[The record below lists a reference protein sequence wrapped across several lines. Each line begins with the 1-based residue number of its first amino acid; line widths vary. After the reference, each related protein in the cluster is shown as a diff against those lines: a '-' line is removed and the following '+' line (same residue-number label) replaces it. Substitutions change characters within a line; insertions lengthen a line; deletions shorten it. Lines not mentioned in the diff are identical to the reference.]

1 MTGYKR
7 EGYTIHTEHV
17 CPPIPVRNYDWR
29 AVLDS
34 YDGAPDAGPQYEG
47 TGRTEEAA
55 IRDLLEQL
63 EDADEERERYE
74 RDPDDARDEQIDRQ
88 LNGERS

>member
-1 MTGYKR
+1 MNTYKR
-7 EGYTIHTEHV
+7 DGYTIETEYV

-63 EDADEERERYE
+63 EEDDQERWEHETREPYLPVSW
-74 RDPDDARDEQIDRQ
+74 RDR
-88 LNGERS
+88 